1 MSARDPH
8 PSVRV
13 IESCA
18 VIAVVRSPSPELA
31 LQAIDTLI
39 EVGITGIEV
48 TFTTPDAP
56 QVIAETIARHGNK
69 ACVGAGTVLTAHQ
82 VGAATDAGARFLV
95 SPGTEANLARAM
107 TETGLLTMTGALTP
121 TEVMLAG
128 SLGVDVIKI
137 FPGSLGGT
145 SYLNSLRGPFPEA
158 RFMPTGGVTADNVGD
173 WFASGAVAVGVGGEL
188 VPAAALKRNDMGDI
202 ADRAQLFVDAL
213 VACGKRGDTP

>member
-1 MSARDPH
+1 MSVTDPH
-8 PSVRV
+8 PFLRV

-39 EVGITGIEV
+39 DAGITGIEV

-56 QVIAETIARHGNK
+56 QVIAETIARHGNN
-69 ACVGAGTVLTAHQ
+69 ALVGAGTVLTAHQ
-82 VGAATDAGARFLV
+82 AGAASDAGARFLV

-137 FPGSLGGT
+137 FPGSLGGA
-145 SYLNSLRGPFPEA
+145 SYLKSLRGPFPEA
-158 RFMPTGGVTADNVGD
+158 RFMPTGGVTPDNVAD
-173 WFASGAVAVGVGGEL
+173 WFASGAIAVGVGGEL
-188 VPAAALKRNDMGDI
+188 VPASALKKNDMGEI

-213 VACGKRGDTP
+213 VACGKRGNTL